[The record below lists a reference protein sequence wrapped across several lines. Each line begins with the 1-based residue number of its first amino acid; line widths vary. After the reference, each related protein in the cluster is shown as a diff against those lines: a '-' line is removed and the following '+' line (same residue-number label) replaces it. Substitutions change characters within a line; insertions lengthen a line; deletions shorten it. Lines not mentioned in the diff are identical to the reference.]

1 MSDARRDNDDRRGGE
16 RLAAFISPGRS
27 LDAAAQR
34 ATAAEVLGYELVLD
48 NHIANRDGL
57 VTLAAYGRTTSTV
70 GLGTGVYPALL
81 QSAVSLAQQAATL
94 DEILGGRLVL
104 GLGTSHR
111 PVIESW
117 HGLPFPER
125 PLTAMREIV
134 TAVRSLFRD
143 GEARAD
149 GAYVR
154 IEGFSFRGFSPRPD
168 IPIHLAALS
177 PGMLRLA
184 GEIADGVMLWLCE
197 PGYIRDVVVPSIA
210 EGAERAGR
218 DPAEV
223 EIIAAISCA
232 LTDAPEA
239 ARGRFRRTLIPYLSL
254 PFYRRMLTRAGY
266 GEDLERFDAG
276 IDDGDVDRALDGV
289 SDAMVDA
296 LAAIGDEGTVR
307 GQVERYRAA
316 GVTLPGIGPL
326 TADGTAT
333 PEHTLA
339 AAAGR
344 TADDAG
350 S

>member
-1 MSDARRDNDDRRGGE
+1 MTDTSSDSDGRRAAE

-48 NHIANRDGL
+48 THIANRDGL
-57 VTLAAYGRTTSTV
+57 MTLAAYGRTTSTV

-81 QSAVSLAQQAATL
+81 QSPVSLAQQAATL
-94 DEILGGRLVL
+94 DEIVGGRLVL

-117 HGLPFPER
+117 HGRSFPER
-125 PLTAMREIV
+125 PLAAMREIV
-134 TAVRSLFRD
+134 SAVRSLFRE

-149 GAYVR
+149 GEYVR

-184 GEIADGVMLWLCE
+184 GEIADGVVLWLCE
-197 PGYIRDVVVPSIA
+197 PGYIRDVVVPAIA
-210 EGAERAGR
+210 EGAQRADR
-218 DPAEV
+218 DPADV
-223 EIIAAISCA
+223 EIVAAISCA
-232 LTDAPEA
+232 LTDAPEE
-239 ARGRFRRTLIPYLSL
+239 ARRRFRRTLVPYLSL
-254 PFYRRMLTRAGY
+254 PFYRRMLTRAGH

-289 SDAMVDA
+289 SDAMVDE
-296 LAAIGDEGTVR
+296 LAAIGDGRTIR
-307 GQVERYRAA
+307 AQIDRYREA
-316 GVTLPGIGPL
+316 GVTLPGVGPL

-333 PEHTLA
+333 PEQTLA

-344 TADDAG
+344 TSPGRG